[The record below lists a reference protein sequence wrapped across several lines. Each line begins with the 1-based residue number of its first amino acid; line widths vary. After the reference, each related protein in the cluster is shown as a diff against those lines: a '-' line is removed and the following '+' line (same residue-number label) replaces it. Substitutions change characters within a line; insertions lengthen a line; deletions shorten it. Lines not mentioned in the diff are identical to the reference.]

1 MKKILP
7 FIALALFTMSCAPP
21 NKVNKTKAPK
31 PVAQHDIYV
40 DGDKQIAPGTCSLIV
55 TDCRIESK
63 DDSYKLLGKVQSIK
77 AYGAAFNQTL
87 SKNDEI
93 VIHISKS
100 QVELLED
107 KNNISCIILMKEGRY
122 EPAFFE
128 LIKVK

>member
-21 NKVNKTKAPK
+21 NKVSKTKAPK
-31 PVAQHDIYV
+31 PNTQHDINV

-55 TDCRIESK
+55 TDCSIESNE
-63 DDSYKLLGKVQSIK
+63 DSYKLKGKVHSIK
-77 AYGAAFNQTL
+77 AYGAAFNKTL
-87 SKNDEI
+87 SKNEEI

-100 QVELLED
+100 QVQLLED
-107 KNNISCIILMKEGRY
+107 KNKIACIILMKEGRN

-128 LIKVK
+128 LIKIK